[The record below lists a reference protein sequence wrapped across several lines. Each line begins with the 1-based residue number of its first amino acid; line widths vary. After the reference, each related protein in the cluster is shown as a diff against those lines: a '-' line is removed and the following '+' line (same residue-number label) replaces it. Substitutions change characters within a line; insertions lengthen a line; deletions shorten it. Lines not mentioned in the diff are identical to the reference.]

1 MHLITDLIIRM
12 QPYAKELKELCA
24 LNADFAQALKSTH
37 PKKFVSLG
45 AIVTSYP
52 PSPRGDEVIGFFV
65 YDYGVRSGMFKQD
78 FIVNIGKQ
86 YREFVIYTRYSGVPN
101 SKMIK
106 DINEFYKKY
115 PTYDKASHH
124 PKFEDLPDAIKPRA
138 LEAIALANRIKK
150 YGLRQEISD
159 EEYARYDLELRKLG
173 L

>member
-65 YDYGVRSGMFKQD
+65 YDRDKDCNDPYRSA
-78 FIVNIGKQ
+78 
-86 YREFVIYTRYSGVPN
+86 
-101 SKMIK
+101 
-106 DINEFYKKY
+106 
-115 PTYDKASHH
+115 TYDATNLYLKCSTASVA
-124 PKFEDLPDAIKPRA
+124 F
-138 LEAIALANRIKK
+138 
-150 YGLRQEISD
+150 
-159 EEYARYDLELRKLG
+159 KLIVF
-173 L
+173 